1 MSFVEI
7 LENICLPFFF
17 YCTVFFRLSSIVFSK
32 RGKNRHPC
40 PVADFWEKV
49 FSLLTL
55 STFLVVNSSF
65 LPFFNLKIF
74 FFYSL
79 YLERS
84 I

>member
-7 LENICLPFFF
+7 LENICLPFIYLFF
-17 YCTVFFRLSSIVFSK
+17 NCTVFSRPFSK

-40 PVADFWEKV
+40 PVADFGEKV
-49 FSLLTL
+49 FRLLTL
-55 STFLVVNSSF
+55 SMFLVVNSF
-65 LPFFNLKIF
+65 LPFLNLRIF